1 MSDQQTPQHAATDGP
16 VAPPTLAGEIIRVR
30 PPAAWPT
37 VLGVLSLI
45 FSVGGV
51 FIGAS
56 TALQPLI
63 MSFASSIAGEQ
74 PAFAVARKWMY
85 VSMGT
90 GIVGGLIAIVLLVG
104 AILLLRRNPVSIRIL
119 SVWAILK
126 IIFALGSSVIATFM
140 QLEQAQAIAGTPT
153 GGAPMPISANAM
165 SAISILGILMSLMW
179 AMAFPF
185 VLLVW
190 FRRQTVRAEV
200 QRWRDK
206 HAGIARP

>member
-1 MSDQQTPQHAATDGP
+1 M
-16 VAPPTLAGEIIRVR
+16 V
-30 PPAAWPT
+30 
-37 VLGVLSLI
+37 

-63 MSFASSIAGEQ
+63 MSFASSIAGDQ

-85 VSMGT
+85 VSMAT

-104 AILLLRRNPVSIRIL
+104 AILLLRRNPTSIRVL
-119 SVWAILK
+119 SVWAVLK
-126 IIFALGSSVIATFM
+126 IIFALGSGVIATFM

-165 SAISILGILMSLMW
+165 TAISIFGILLSLLW

-185 VLLVW
+185 VLLIW
-190 FRRQTVRAEV
+190 FRRQPVRAEID
-200 QRWRDK
+200 RWRRN
-206 HAGIARP
+206 HVGIARP